1 MLAGKKKTFDLPE
14 TIDFSGI
21 QAYLEIISKKKLK
34 KHFALSKKYFHLC
47 IRKNLKNAPHHT
59 ISK

>member
-21 QAYLEIISKKKLK
+21 QAYLEIISKKIK

-47 IRKNLKNAPHHT
+47 IRKNLKNAPHNI

>member
-21 QAYLEIISKKKLK
+21 QAYLEIISKINKKNIL
-34 KHFALSKKYFHLC
+34 HFQ
-47 IRKNLKNAPHHT
+47 KNIYIFASEKT
-59 ISK
+59 